1 VTDEQLKAGGLPLAR
16 CTARGTF
23 THNLCRLALRLGFL
37 VLGTAIAEP
46 AMAQDTT
53 REKLAA
59 AFEEADSNGDGFINV
74 DEYVAYM
81 VRAFA
86 GLDID
91 RDGYLAPADVS
102 KTTPERFAQ
111 IDRDGDGR
119 ISLGEGV
126 AEKMIDYFAI
136 DTDEDGVFSFTELL
150 AYEQK
155 KSGS

>member
-1 VTDEQLKAGGLPLAR
+1 MKGKFCQAAVLIGLSTLGLTGGA
-16 CTARGTF
+16 TANAQG
-23 THNLCRLALRLGFL
+23 
-37 VLGTAIAEP
+37 AE
-46 AMAQDTT
+46 

-59 AFEEADSNGDGFINV
+59 AFAEADNNSDGYVNV

-86 GLDID
+86 GLDKD
-91 RDGYLAPADVS
+91 RNGYLLPTDLPNTPA
-102 KTTPERFAQ
+102 ERFAS

-136 DTDEDGVFSFTELL
+136 DTNLNGVFSFEELL
-150 AYEQK
+150 AYEEN

>member
-1 VTDEQLKAGGLPLAR
+1 MPDDKQSLTVLPACERCDERQTLPS
-16 CTARGTF
+16 CSSDWIVG
-23 THNLCRLALRLGFL
+23 L
-37 VLGTAIAEP
+37 VLTGAATAN
-46 AMAQDTT
+46 AQVADH
-53 REKLAA
+53 EKLAA
-59 AFEEADSNGDGFINV
+59 AFAEADNNADGYVDV

-86 GLDID
+86 GLDKD
-91 RDGYLAPADVS
+91 RDGYLMPTDIPKTPA
-102 KTTPERFAQ
+102 ERFAR

-136 DTDEDGVFSFTELL
+136 DTNLNGVFSFEELL